1 MYTSPMELVIENYHI
16 CVGQNKR
23 LPWERKNKGIN
34 YNSKPFLSCSS
45 ESIALQ
51 LGAFVLHKRLTEERL
66 SASFTMK
73 TKLVYTPK
81 FTF

>member
-1 MYTSPMELVIENYHI
+1 MHLYVH
-16 CVGQNKR
+16 
-23 LPWERKNKGIN
+23 
-34 YNSKPFLSCSS
+34 KPFGAFLSCSS

-51 LGAFVLHKRLTEERL
+51 LGDFVLHKRLTEENL
-66 SASFTMK
+66 SACFTMK